1 MAAARGSNCW
11 RSHTLSS
18 ADEQAEAGGQ
28 VEAEG
33 SKGGCSCPQPAPAMQ
48 DRQLDQPKVPC
59 WACHLG
65 AKPPLLRRHVRLALG
80 GGQPVGQGGLQ
91 DPRRVGRASQIS
103 LAVVQVQLAQLR
115 WAFLAIFSKLHACG
129 WLKEW
134 DVRRAGHRGGQKNV
148 PTAKQLCG
156 IVHSQVL

>member
-18 ADEQAEAGGQ
+18 ADEKAQAGGQ

-48 DRQLDQPKVPC
+48 ERQLAQPRVPC

-65 AKPPLLRRHVRLALG
+65 AKPPLLRRHVRLG
-80 GGQPVGQGGLQ
+80 GGQPDGQGGLQ
-91 DPRRVGRASQIS
+91 DPRRVGRAFQIS
-103 LAVVQVQLAQLR
+103 TTVVQVQLAQLR
-115 WAFLAIFSKLHACG
+115 GTFLAIFSGLHACG
-129 WLKEW
+129 WLKKYG
-134 DVRRAGHRGGQKNV
+134 RAGHRGGQKNV
-148 PTAKQLCG
+148 PTAKKLCG

>member
-1 MAAARGSNCW
+1 MAGRGRWLSEG
-11 RSHTLSS
+11 RS
-18 ADEQAEAGGQ
+18 A
-28 VEAEG
+28 
-33 SKGGCSCPQPAPAMQ
+33 PQPAPAMQ
-48 DRQLDQPKVPC
+48 ERQLAQPRVPC

-65 AKPPLLRRHVRLALG
+65 AKPPLLRRHVRLG

-129 WLKEW
+129 WLKKLG
-134 DVRRAGHRGGQKNV
+134 RAGHCGGQKNV
-148 PTAKQLCG
+148 PTAKKLCG